1 MSIISDALKKI
12 QKPEENRPQLLTLSA
27 SPGGRSL
34 KTGLFLLGF
43 ILILGFFLK
52 SVFQGKQNTKTSGD
66 NQKISLEPLNIP
78 RQNSRGNPLSQL
90 MNVSGGEFQLTG
102 IALMDGKNFAIINGD
117 IFQEGDQIQG
127 AKLMKVSKDDI
138 TLDREG
144 NEIHI
149 SLK

>member
-12 QKPEENRPQLLTLSA
+12 QKPEGNRPQLLTPSA
-27 SPGGRSL
+27 SPGGRGL

-43 ILILGFFLK
+43 ALILGFFLK
-52 SVFQGKQNTKTSGD
+52 SVFQGKQNAKTSGD
-66 NQKISLEPLNIP
+66 RQRISLEPLNLP

-90 MNVSGGEFQLTG
+90 MNVSGDEFQLTG

-117 IFQEGDQIQG
+117 IFQEGDQVQG

-144 NEIHI
+144 NKIHI